1 MVPSARGSASV
12 AMVTGH
18 RHDEGHGLA
27 APRHAEPA
35 TVSPSILRMSAFER
49 LAVVAVVIVAL
60 WAAVH
65 WAIS

>member
-1 MVPSARGSASV
+1 MDTV
-12 AMVTGH
+12 H
-18 RHDEGHGLA
+18 RHGEGHGLA